1 MENSTSSNFNN
12 IYCVRTRAYALSVY
26 KFTETV
32 RKTESSR
39 HILDQLRRCSSSVAA
54 NFRSATRARSLAEY
68 YSKMCIVVEECD
80 ESQFWLDFLVGIDLS
95 VKENIVPLLTESE
108 ELLKIFSKTKR
119 KLKERLKPL

>member
-1 MENSTSSNFNN
+1 
-12 IYCVRTRAYALSVY
+12 
-26 KFTETV
+26 
-32 RKTESSR
+32 
-39 HILDQLRRCSSSVAA
+39 
-54 NFRSATRARSLAEY
+54 
-68 YSKMCIVVEECD
+68 MCIVVEECD